1 MIKWYEIQPLD
12 TLFFRGTTPMEAG
25 LANGVSLFP
34 PPVSVLQGAFWTAY
48 CRDKGQAFT
57 VGLKEG
63 KIPLEIKGI
72 LVKKKL
78 KKDGKETPEERVYAP
93 APATWYYDSE
103 KKVKS
108 SKDFEGKCLCIAE
121 KRKDSFDTFGI
132 QSSAEDLVFVA
143 PQHEAQS
150 LSNAWISV
158 EFIKSPQ
165 KQFGEGNVLLEKD
178 VLYRESKT
186 GVGLTADKIAEEGML
201 YSSTHIRLLDDVT
214 LVVALDSEL
223 DFGQGKM
230 QLGGEQRIVSYKE
243 LKKISISTEGGAD
256 QFLSLV
262 PVKVTEENENLK
274 KLVASQKL
282 VVTAGWNLAKGFHK
296 PATSWIPAGAV
307 FTENIEGSC
316 IPLGVREANK

>member
-1 MIKWYEIQPLD
+1 MTKWYEMQVVD

-25 LANGVSLFP
+25 LANAVSLFP

-48 CRDKGQAFT
+48 CRNKNQAFT

-72 LVKKKL
+72 LVKKKI
-78 KKDGKETPEERVYAP
+78 KKVDKGPHEERLYVP

-121 KRKDSFDTFGI
+121 TKKESFDTFGI
-132 QSSAEDLVFVA
+132 QSSAGELVFVA

-150 LSNAWISV
+150 LSNAWIAV
-158 EFIKSPQ
+158 DFIKSPQ
-165 KQFGEGNVLLEKD
+165 EQFGAYDVLLEKD
-178 VLYRESKT
+178 VLSRESRT
-186 GVGLTADKIAEEGML
+186 GVGLTDGRLAKDGQL

-214 LVVALDSEL
+214 LVVALDSEH
-223 DFGQGKM
+223 DVGSGKL

-243 LKKISISTEGGAD
+243 LEDMSTFTEQGAE

-262 PVKVTEENENLK
+262 PVEATEENLK
-274 KLVASQKL
+274 RLVASQKL
-282 VVTAGWNLAKGFHK
+282 VVTAGWDLAKGFHK
-296 PATSWIPAGAV
+296 PTTSWIPAGAV
-307 FTENIEGSC
+307 FNENIDDNCMPMGMQEK
-316 IPLGVREANK
+316 NKR